1 MKKKR
6 KKKKGKTI
14 KKKENKKDFLMEIAR
29 AQDKY
34 LKLSRLFSNPKI
46 STL

>member
-1 MKKKR
+1 
-6 KKKKGKTI
+6 
-14 KKKENKKDFLMEIAR
+14 MEIAR

-46 STL
+46 STLQFKFFPAIKIRNIV